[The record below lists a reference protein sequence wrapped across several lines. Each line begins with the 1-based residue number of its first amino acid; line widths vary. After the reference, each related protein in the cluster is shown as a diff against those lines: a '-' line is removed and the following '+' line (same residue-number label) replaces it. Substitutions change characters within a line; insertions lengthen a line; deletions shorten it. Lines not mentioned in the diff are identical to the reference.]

1 MKPRGSVKGI
11 VKHKKELKNRN
22 RENLINAIKFLE
34 SAKPYAKW
42 KYKEVWIK
50 AGLKSAMALNSK
62 WNEDIKSL
70 IDAHNNNI
78 ADLSEKNMECNPKK
92 EVEKDRML
100 ILEEKIAS
108 VTKERDS
115 ALEKISIY
123 QADALFYKE
132 KCEHLQEVIKRLTE
146 R

>member
-1 MKPRGSVKGI
+1 
-11 VKHKKELKNRN
+11 
-22 RENLINAIKFLE
+22 
-34 SAKPYAKW
+34 
-42 KYKEVWIK
+42 
-50 AGLKSAMALNSK
+50 
-62 WNEDIKSL
+62 
-70 IDAHNNNI
+70 
-78 ADLSEKNMECNPKK
+78 MECNPKK